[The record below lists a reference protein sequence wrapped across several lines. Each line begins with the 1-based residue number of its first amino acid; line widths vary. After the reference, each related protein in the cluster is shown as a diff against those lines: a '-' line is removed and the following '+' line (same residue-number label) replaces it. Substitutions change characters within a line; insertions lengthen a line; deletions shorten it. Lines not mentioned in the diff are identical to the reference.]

1 MHLPGSRRRSARYN
15 LAMTTDERAQLIE
28 DIKRSSKMR
37 HDIAER
43 AELSPDFD
51 IAAAW
56 EVLATLDDSIAKGI
70 AKARLKE

>member
-1 MHLPGSRRRSARYN
+1 
-15 LAMTTDERAQLIE
+15 MTTDERDQLIE

-43 AELSPDFD
+43 AELSKDFD

-56 EVLATLDDSIAKGI
+56 EVLADLDDSISEAI
-70 AKARLKE
+70 MKAGLKE